1 MDVPRADITPPAS
14 WPLPNASPQ
23 LPGPSLW
30 TAFGLIGLYFLLQ
43 LTIGAAV
50 GWVVNSI
57 AGRPPGALATSTG
70 QTLPVRSDL
79 NAIVVIITLLI
90 AAGCIIYLTRRLWPA
105 RWSQPTP
112 PGLGFTRPGN
122 PSFYVA
128 ALFIG
133 LTMPVIGGL
142 LTQLLAGD
150 HVITQDIKQLG
161 ADTSMGLRIPLAL
174 MVISIGP
181 LVEELLFR
189 GALLS
194 ALMKRLHP
202 GWAAA
207 VCSLLFATV
216 HLPDLSFLWY
226 ALPNLFLLA
235 VALAWLRLSSGSI
248 WPAVVAHGVNNMM
261 AVVAWFVIG
270 PSSG

>member
-1 MDVPRADITPPAS
+1 M
-14 WPLPNASPQ
+14 
-23 LPGPSLW
+23 
-30 TAFGLIGLYFLLQ
+30 LQ
-43 LTIGAAV
+43 LIIGATV
-50 GWVVNSI
+50 GWIVNQLAHLGHAASAAS
-57 AGRPPGALATSTG
+57 AGQVL
-70 QTLPVRSDL
+70 LPRSDI

-90 AAGCIIYLTRRLWPA
+90 ATGCIIYLARRLWPM
-105 RWSQPTP
+105 RWSEPSP
-112 PGLGFTRPGN
+112 PGLGFAPPGN
-122 PSFYVA
+122 PAFYVA
-128 ALFIG
+128 AMFIG
-133 LTMPVIGGL
+133 VTMPIIGGL

-174 MVISIGP
+174 MVVSVGP

-202 GWAAA
+202 GWAVA

-226 ALPNLFLLA
+226 ALPNLALLA

-248 WPAVVAHGVNNMM
+248 WPAVLAHGINNLL
-261 AVVAWFVIG
+261 AVVAWFVATS
-270 PSSG
+270 PTS